1 MTIQEITKLSNEQL
15 LQHIESLN
23 SIIEQNESAL
33 IELSE
38 NIKSA
43 EILKKIPTPVQSMD
57 ELVPHTTYYIVNIYS
72 PSGYDDVPAGMQY
85 SPHMKEYVDKKILHH
100 TSQNAIAHTKALIEL
115 NGGIFDE

>member
-1 MTIQEITKLSNEQL
+1 MTIQEISKLSNEQL

-57 ELVPHTTYYIVNIYS
+57 ELVPNTTYYIVNIYG
-72 PSGYDDVPAGMQY
+72 PSGFAYVVADMQHSY
-85 SPHMKEYVDKKILHH
+85 QIKEYVDKKILHH
-100 TSQNAIAHTKALIEL
+100 TSQNAIAHTKAFIEL
-115 NGGIFDE
+115 NGGVF